1 MARKK
6 EVFCPFSSEGCKT
19 ETQVCR
25 FWGDRKGCDLQNAI
39 LALKS
44 LPNLLRRIEA
54 TLREVNVSDKGK
66 E

>member
-6 EVFCPFSSEGCKT
+6 EKFCPFSDDGCKT
-19 ETQVCR
+19 ENQVCV
-25 FWGDRKGCDLQNAI
+25 FWGNKKGCDLQNAI

-54 TLREVNVSDKGK
+54 TLREIDVSSKS
-66 E
+66 

>member
-6 EVFCPFSSEGCKT
+6 KTQFCPFSDEGCKT

-25 FWGDRKGCDLQNAI
+25 FWGDRKGCDLENAI
-39 LALKS
+39 TVLKS

-54 TLREVNVSDKGK
+54 ALEEGK
-66 E
+66 HLTG